1 MAIKLT
7 KLFCQCNENSI
18 SNQISH
24 SQIEN
29 DETPGAKYPNEND
42 SEDRNKQKVCNFQLY
57 AKNIIRL

>member
-7 KLFCQCNENSI
+7 KLFCQFNENSI

-42 SEDRNKQKVCNFQLY
+42 SEDIETNRKSAISSFMPK
-57 AKNIIRL
+57 I

>member
-7 KLFCQCNENSI
+7 KLFCQFNENSI
-18 SNQISH
+18 SNQITH

-42 SEDRNKQKVCNFQLY
+42 SEGIEANRKSAISNFMP
-57 AKNIIRL
+57 KI